1 MRCKYVMINGFLLK
15 DIVNGKYNHKLMT
28 FTKIGLNRY
37 LWRCGN
43 ETLGVNISKKDI
55 RFIKEL
61 LWQLSFVGM
70 ENKDE

>member
-1 MRCKYVMINGFLLK
+1 MKCKYVMINGFLLK
-15 DIVNGKYNHKLMT
+15 DIVNGKYKHKLMT

-43 ETLGVNISKKDI
+43 EILGVNISKKEF

-61 LWQLSFVGM
+61 LWQLSFVGL